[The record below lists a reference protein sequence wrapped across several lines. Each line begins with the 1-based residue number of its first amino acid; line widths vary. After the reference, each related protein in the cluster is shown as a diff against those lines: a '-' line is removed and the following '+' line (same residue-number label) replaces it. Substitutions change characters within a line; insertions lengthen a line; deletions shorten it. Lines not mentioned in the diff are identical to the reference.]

1 MYELR
6 TKLPKFTHEFLDR
19 NFPLRRPRI
28 SSRAVDAVKS
38 SWNNSIHTQTLF
50 IYLFNRLTFSV
61 SSTRPEA
68 GDAAERDG
76 AQNPPLVGWSHAAAD
91 QGGWSALN
99 VKSGGELH
107 QVVGLKWSVWVC
119 MSVCVLVCACVCVG
133 GCVLPLDNTLPAC
146 RLCRSEFLS
155 NFLEGRVN
163 SLKIKYSP

>member
-119 MSVCVLVCACVCVG
+119 MSVCVCLCVLVCVWVG
-133 GCVLPLDNTLPAC
+133 AYFRLITLCQPAGSVEVSFSVISW
-146 RLCRSEFLS
+146 RDASIHS
-155 NFLEGRVN
+155 
-163 SLKIKYSP
+163 K